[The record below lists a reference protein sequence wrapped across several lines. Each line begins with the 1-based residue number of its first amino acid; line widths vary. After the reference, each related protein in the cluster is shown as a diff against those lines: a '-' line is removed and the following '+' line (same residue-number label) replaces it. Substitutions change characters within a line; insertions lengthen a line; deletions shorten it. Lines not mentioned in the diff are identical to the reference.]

1 MIQLARPII
10 GLLMVISNWAHA
22 SIQADT
28 CIDPPNPTQVLVQS
42 SESVDCEVVITP
54 TETSEAERNLQE
66 MIQLL
71 KDNEKLSINE
81 VQLSESSLKKQIA
94 EFHSQSDQSPAEIQ
108 QFWEQ
113 TVGGK
118 NYFRRQIAVRLLVRE
133 QNMDN
138 VPGLIYAV
146 SDPDFRIAF
155 EAHQGL
161 RLLSRKVDSMRL
173 SELTFQNACRDPGTL
188 HKSAKIVASVS
199 SEFKTMEAKWS
210 DWFLGIRPEAQ
221 LYKPNEPELSEVSP

>member
-1 MIQLARPII
+1 MIHLARPIV
-10 GLLMVISNWAHA
+10 GLLMVILNWAHA

-28 CIDPPNPTQVLVQS
+28 CIDPPNPKQESLQS
-42 SESVDCEVVITP
+42 FASSDCELVIMP
-54 TETSEAERNLQE
+54 TQLSNAELNLND

-71 KDNEKLSINE
+71 KNNENSSSNLSRI
-81 VQLSESSLKKQIA
+81 SESLKNQIA
-94 EFHSQSDQSPAEIQ
+94 EFHSQADQSPAEIQ

-113 TVGGK
+113 TVGVK
-118 NYFRRQIAVRLLVRE
+118 NYFRRRIAVRLLVRE

-173 SELTFQNACRDPGTL
+173 SDLTFKNACRDPGSL
-188 HKSAKIVASVS
+188 HESAQIVASVS
-199 SEFKTMEAKWS
+199 SEFKAMEAKWS